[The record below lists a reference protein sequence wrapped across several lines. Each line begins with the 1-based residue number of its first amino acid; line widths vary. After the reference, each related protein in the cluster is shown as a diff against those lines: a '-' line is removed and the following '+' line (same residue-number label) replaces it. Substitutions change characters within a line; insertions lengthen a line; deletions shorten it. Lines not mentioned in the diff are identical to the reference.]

1 MNGTQLRNSILQY
14 AIQGKLVPQDPN
26 EESVSKLLKRVR
38 DEKERLVEEK
48 KIKKNELVEKPISDY
63 EIPFEIPKGWVWKR
77 MSDVLDVRDGTHD
90 TPKYVSK
97 GYPLVTSKNLKNNT
111 IDFSTALFISENDYV
126 SISQRSAVD
135 NNDILYAMIGT
146 IGNPVL
152 VKKDRPFAIK
162 NVALFKSIKN
172 GMFMPY
178 VYWFLNWQQGS
189 MKEYAS
195 GGVQSFVSL
204 KYLRNYCIPIPPLAE
219 QKRIVAKLE
228 EILPL
233 VESYDKAQQKLDE
246 LNKALP
252 DRLRKSILQEAIQGK
267 LVEQD
272 PSDEPA
278 SVLLERIRE
287 EKQKLVKAKVIKADK
302 NESTIYCGEDGLW
315 YEKVGKNEPVCID
328 EEIPFLIP
336 KMWTWCR
343 LKTIATKLVD
353 GDHNPPSGVSYTT
366 EYLMLSSK
374 NINKDKLVNLND
386 VRYLTEDVFRKEDE
400 RTSAKLGDILFTSVG
415 SLGRSCILNE
425 KLNLCFQRSV
435 SVITTLIVNHY
446 LKRCLDSPFIQ
457 SFINDRAT
465 GTAQRGF
472 YLNQLEQLLI
482 PIPPLA
488 EQKRIV
494 AKLDELLKHIK

>member
-1 MNGTQLRNSILQY
+1 MNGTQLRNSILQF

-26 EESVSKLLKRVR
+26 DEPASVLLERIRK
-38 DEKERLVEEK
+38 EKEILVKNGKLKKSDLNSILVKEEDFPFSIPPTWQWVNLSQIANTQLGK
-48 KIKKNELVEKPISDY
+48 TKNPNCKGKEFPYLCSINVYWEGIK
-63 EIPFEIPKGWVWKR
+63 
-77 MSDVLDVRDGTHD
+77 LDVIKQMPFDDEETE
-90 TPKYVSK
+90 KYVVRK
-97 GYPLVTSKNLKNNT
+97 GDML
-111 IDFSTALFISENDYV
+111 ICEGGDCGRTAIWEND
-126 SISQRSAVD
+126 S
-135 NNDILYAMIGT
+135 DILYQNALHRVRFYGGINAYYIKYCLSLYSFIGFLDEFKKGET
-146 IGNPVL
+146 IKHL
-152 VKKDRPFAIK
+152 VQKELCLIPFP
-162 NVALFKSIKN
+162 LT
-172 GMFMPY
+172 
-178 VYWFLNWQQGS
+178 
-189 MKEYAS
+189 
-195 GGVQSFVSL
+195 
-204 KYLRNYCIPIPPLAE
+204 PLAE

-246 LNKALP
+246 LNETLP

-278 SVLLERIRE
+278 SILLERIRE

-302 NESTIYCGEDGLW
+302 NESTIYCGEDGSW